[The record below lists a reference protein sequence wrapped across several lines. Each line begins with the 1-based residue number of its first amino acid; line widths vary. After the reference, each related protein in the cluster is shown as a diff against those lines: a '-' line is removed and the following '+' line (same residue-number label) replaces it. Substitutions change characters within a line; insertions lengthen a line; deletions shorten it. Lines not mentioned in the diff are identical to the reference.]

1 MKQIA
6 VLGLGRFGE
15 SLAMALMA
23 MGNQVL
29 GIDIDEDKVS
39 AVEEELTHVAIADM
53 TDANSLRSL
62 GLSNLDVA
70 VVCTG
75 DIQTSIMATVLLKD
89 LGGQKVV
96 SKAKNVLHEKILC
109 KGGAD
114 QVVFP
119 ERDMGVRLAHGI
131 ADTNVIEFIELS
143 SVYSLAEVFI
153 LPEWKGKTLMDADI
167 RVNYGL
173 NVVAIR
179 RQGDI
184 IVSPRA
190 SEVMQEGDVMVV
202 IGKNADISNLDRHR
216 KK

>member
-1 MKQIA
+1 M
-6 VLGLGRFGE
+6 
-15 SLAMALMA
+15 
-23 MGNQVL
+23 
-29 GIDIDEDKVS
+29 
-39 AVEEELTHVAIADM
+39 
-53 TDANSLRSL
+53 
-62 GLSNLDVA
+62 
-70 VVCTG
+70 
-75 DIQTSIMATVLLKD
+75 
-89 LGGQKVV
+89 
-96 SKAKNVLHEKILC
+96 
-109 KGGAD
+109 
-114 QVVFP
+114 VFP

>member
-6 VLGLGRFGE
+6 VLGLGRCGE

-89 LGGQKVV
+89 LGVQKVV

-109 KGGAD
+109 KVGAD

>member
-89 LGGQKVV
+89 LGVQKVV

-109 KGGAD
+109 KVGAD

-184 IVSPRA
+184 IVCPRA

>member
-89 LGGQKVV
+89 LGVQKVV

-109 KGGAD
+109 KVGAD

-143 SVYSLAEVFI
+143 SVYSLAEGFI

>member
-1 MKQIA
+1 M
-6 VLGLGRFGE
+6 
-15 SLAMALMA
+15 
-23 MGNQVL
+23 
-29 GIDIDEDKVS
+29 
-39 AVEEELTHVAIADM
+39 AIADM

-89 LGGQKVV
+89 LGVQKVV

-109 KGGAD
+109 KVGAD

>member
-89 LGGQKVV
+89 LGVQKVV

-109 KGGAD
+109 KVGAD

-190 SEVMQEGDVMVV
+190 SEVMPEGDVMVV

>member
-15 SLAMALMA
+15 SRAMALMA

-89 LGGQKVV
+89 LGVQKVV

-109 KGGAD
+109 KVGAD

>member
-23 MGNQVL
+23 MGNKVL

-89 LGGQKVV
+89 LGVQKVV

-109 KGGAD
+109 KVGAD

>member
-70 VVCTG
+70 VVYTG
-75 DIQTSIMATVLLKD
+75 DIQTRIMATVVLKD
-89 LGGQKVV
+89 LGVQKVV

-109 KGGAD
+109 KVGAD

-190 SEVMQEGDVMVV
+190 SEVLQEGAVMVV
-202 IGKNADISNLDRHR
+202 IGKNADIRNLDRHR
-216 KK
+216 KQ

>member
-62 GLSNLDVA
+62 GPSNLDVA

-89 LGGQKVV
+89 LGVQKVV

-109 KGGAD
+109 KVGAD

>member
-89 LGGQKVV
+89 LGVQEVV

-109 KGGAD
+109 KVGAD

>member
-53 TDANSLRSL
+53 TDANSLLSL

-89 LGGQKVV
+89 LGVQKVV
-96 SKAKNVLHEKILC
+96 IKAKNVLHEKILC
-109 KGGAD
+109 KVGAD

-131 ADTNVIEFIELS
+131 ADTNVIEFIGLS

-153 LPEWKGKTLMDADI
+153 LPEWEGKTL
-167 RVNYGL
+167 RCV
-173 NVVAIR
+173 
-179 RQGDI
+179 
-184 IVSPRA
+184 
-190 SEVMQEGDVMVV
+190 
-202 IGKNADISNLDRHR
+202 
-216 KK
+216 